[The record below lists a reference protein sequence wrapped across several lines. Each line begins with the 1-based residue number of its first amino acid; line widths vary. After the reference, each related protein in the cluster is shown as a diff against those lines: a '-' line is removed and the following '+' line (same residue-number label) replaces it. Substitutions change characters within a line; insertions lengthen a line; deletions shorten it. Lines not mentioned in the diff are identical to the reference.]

1 MAAESKVDWVI
12 KACVYKIGTGAWEP
26 GDRLPSLRQGART
39 WSVDQLTVRRAYQRL
54 EEMGLVHCRPQS
66 GYYLAQNRA
75 VDSLTLH
82 APTIERFYAEFAG
95 RIEAES
101 KLSVLGVFRF
111 LAMLAE
117 ERAARSPEYAFV
129 ECTKYD
135 TKHLAG
141 QIAARVG
148 APCAAFVV
156 DELLENPLLL
166 PDHVRI
172 LVTTAFHARELS
184 DPKVAGTRPV
194 VLISATLAPGMMAR
208 VIELGPQ
215 VHLFCLD
222 PEQGE
227 HVADDIRAFQGG
239 LSLSFTIAAGR
250 PENIDAA
257 VQEVLGSPDSPP
269 QGCVVVLSTTLWE
282 AVDERWRDCERVLP
296 YVHDID
302 DASAA
307 RLAAAIGLP
316 LGVQR

>member
-54 EEMGLVHCRPQS
+54 QEMGLVRCKPQS

-75 VDSLTLH
+75 VDSLTVH
-82 APTIERFYAEFAG
+82 APMIERFYNEFAG

-117 ERAARSPEYAFV
+117 ERAARSPECAFI
-129 ECTKYD
+129 ECAEYD
-135 TKHLAG
+135 ARHMAAR
-141 QIAARVG
+141 IAARLG

-156 DELLENPLLL
+156 EDLVQNPLLL
-166 PDHVRI
+166 SDHIRI
-172 LVTTAFHARELS
+172 LVTTAFHTKEVSA
-184 DPKVAGTRPV
+184 PKVARTRPV
-194 VLISATLAPGMMAR
+194 VLVSAALADEMMAR
-208 VIELGPQ
+208 VVELGPE

-227 HVADDIRAFQGG
+227 HVAGDIRAFPGG
-239 LSLSFTIAAGR
+239 QSLKFIVKAGR

-257 VQEVLGSPDSPP
+257 VQEVLSSPDLPP
-269 QGCVVVLSTTLWE
+269 EGRVVVLSTTLWE
-282 AVDERWRDCERVLP
+282 AVDERWRECERVVP
-296 YVHDID
+296 YMHDVD